1 MPEER
6 IVEWRE
12 DRYGFLRWTVLPQE
26 SWREYWDR
34 IYVDPATKARL
45 LSHALF
51 SLRYRSRFSVVGLPI
66 HGIVLLYGPPGTGKS
81 SLARGLAEVLAEEV
95 AGDGVIFAEIDPHA
109 LPSQMLGESQ
119 RNAANLLE
127 KSIPELAAKG
137 VPVVAVL
144 DEIDSL
150 LTSREIS
157 SGGRDPVDVMRATE
171 AALRGLDY
179 LAANNKNVLVVA
191 TSNFEAAL
199 DDAVVDRLDLALEIQ
214 LPDAEAAAR
223 ILADTLTELPNV
235 DIDPEQVAELGG
247 RLVGES
253 GRSIRK
259 IVLEALVTRDAEPE
273 TPLRVEDIEVVLKR
287 GEGA

>member
-287 GEGA
+287 GEGG

>member
-81 SLARGLAEVLAEEV
+81 SLARGLAEVLAEE
-95 AGDGVIFAEIDPHA
+95 ASGDGVIFAEIDPHA

-157 SGGRDPVDVMRATE
+157 AGGRDPVDVMRATE

-199 DDAVVDRLDLALEIQ
+199 DDAVLDRLDLALEIE

-223 ILADTLTELPNV
+223 ILADTLAELPNV